1 MPSFLHRVF
10 TRCTM
15 PQDAKHHIQFL
26 KTILKHRNQNMKVV
40 EGKFESYFSKRRQPR
55 TRAKAAR
62 TRAKAARTRS
72 ILNLKFDAVSKMHL
86 FTQKCILSSYKASST
101 AKPRIV
107 YSSLP
112 RVMSRISTKRK
123 VLSIVKKQCVI
134 SD

>member
-15 PQDAKHHIQFL
+15 PQDVKHHIQFL
-26 KTILKHRNQNMKVV
+26 KTILKHRNQNMKVI
-40 EGKFESYFSKRRQPR
+40 EGKFETFFTKRHQP
-55 TRAKAAR
+55 R

-86 FTQKCILSSYKASST
+86 FTQKCILSSYKSSST